1 MFVRLVP
8 ADVAAPH
15 YPSAVGAQE
24 GQHGCGL
31 RVVHDDDVSGFDDAR
46 DVLEVAAVHGLERR
60 PVLIAEAFS
69 IPGLTV
75 QQVVQPL
82 GHREELRLAVQDQPP
97 AVDAGRSD
105 VPEEDWQ
112 HFRDPA
118 TDSGGVDVPHAVA
131 AQRVAGCLSV
141 MRELVETVE
150 ADDIHQP
157 LRGDVRYLDG
167 LHGEDCRF
175 NGGSESPT

>member
-1 MFVRLVP
+1 MP
-8 ADVAAPH
+8 ADRT
-15 YPSAVGAQE
+15 YPRRTGSISA
-24 GQHGCGL
+24 
-31 RVVHDDDVSGFDDAR
+31 
-46 DVLEVAAVHGLERR
+46 
-60 PVLIAEAFS
+60 
-69 IPGLTV
+69 T
-75 QQVVQPL
+75 
-82 GHREELRLAVQDQPP
+82 
-97 AVDAGRSD
+97 
-105 VPEEDWQ
+105 
-112 HFRDPA
+112 PA